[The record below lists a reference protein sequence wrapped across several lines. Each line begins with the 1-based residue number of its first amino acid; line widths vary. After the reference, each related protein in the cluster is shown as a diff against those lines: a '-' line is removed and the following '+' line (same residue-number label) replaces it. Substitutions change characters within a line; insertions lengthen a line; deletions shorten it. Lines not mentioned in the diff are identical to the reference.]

1 MLKSKKLTISLLALS
16 VISLA
21 ACAGVSNKHL
31 TDSKEWPSFGRDYT
45 NQRMSPLTQINTRNA
60 ENLGLAWQF
69 KTGVATS
76 VQGAPIVT
84 DGVMYVALP
93 YNHVAALDAKTGKEL
108 WRYQHERKANW
119 KMCCGPANRGVAVSG
134 GKVFIGTVDAR
145 LIALDAKTGAKIWD
159 INVADDTAQT
169 ENTSSLSK
177 SDAKSKKDTYGGT
190 GIGIAMAPVVYNGKV
205 IVGVTGV
212 GYGLHVDTPRIDAPL
227 GAVIGLSGLYG
238 RPGFLA
244 AFDVNSGNRVWQ
256 FDTIPSQGWEG
267 VFAAETSDGISLNRD
282 VAAEKENAK
291 NHPDAWR
298 YGGGSAWST
307 PAIDTKTNTLF
318 FGTGNPSPQMNDIS
332 RPGDNLYTV
341 SLVALNTETGKIKW
355 HYQQVPHDVW
365 GYDLA
370 SPPVLFDYVKDGKK
384 IPAVGQA
391 GKTGWYYV
399 NDRAT
404 GALLMKS
411 EAFVPQK
418 NLFAKATKQGTVLYP
433 GILGGANWSPTALDQ
448 SSQTAYVAGIHAPI
462 KYTLVEEIAKDE
474 SHQSPKDIK
483 SAFIPPRTG
492 LPSYAAGQLIVKVK
506 RGVTDNQM
514 NRLGIRQAV
523 IKTLGTN
530 DTQLWQLK
538 QGISVEQAL
547 EKAKQSGLFEYAEPN
562 QIIRLDP
569 RESKGFG
576 DINKKQPLEPIRYTS
591 SEPTKDPRWGTVSAI
606 NLTTGKIQWQVKT
619 EQPLMGGI
627 LATRGGLLFMGEGD
641 GRFNVYNISTGDLL
655 WQDKV
660 DAGVNAPPISYEIDG
675 VQYVA
680 VVAGGN
686 AIFGFTAG
694 DNILVYTLKK

>member
-1 MLKSKKLTISLLALS
+1 MLKSNKLTNSLLALS
-16 VISLA
+16 VITLT
-21 ACAGVSNKHL
+21 ACAGVGNKHL
-31 TDSKEWPSFGRDYT
+31 TDNKEWPSFGRDYT

-60 ENLGLAWQF
+60 EKLGLAWQF
-69 KTGVATS
+69 KTGVAASFQAT
-76 VQGAPIVT
+76 PIVT

-119 KMCCGPANRGVAVSG
+119 KMCCGPANRGVAVSD

-145 LIALDAKTGAKIWD
+145 LIALDAKTGAKVWD

-169 ENTSSLSK
+169 ENMSSLSK
-177 SDAKSKKDTYGGT
+177 ADTKSQKDSYGGT

-227 GAVIGLSGLYG
+227 GAVIGVSGLYG

-256 FDTIPSQGWEG
+256 FDTIPSLGWEG
-267 VFAAETSDGISLNRD
+267 VFAATTSDGVSLNRD
-282 VAAEKENAK
+282 ITAEKENAK
-291 NHPDAWR
+291 NHPNAWR

-307 PAIDTKTNTLF
+307 PAIDIKTNTLF

-384 IPAVGQA
+384 VPAVGQA

-418 NLFAKATKQGTVLYP
+418 NLFAKATKEGTVLYP
-433 GILGGANWSPTALDQ
+433 GILGGSNWSPSALDDKA
-448 SSQTAYVAGIHAPI
+448 QTAYVAGIHAPI
-462 KYTLVEEIAKDE
+462 KYTLVEEPAKD
-474 SHQSPKDIK
+474 
-483 SAFIPPRTG
+483 G
-492 LPSYAAGQLIVKVK
+492 LP
-506 RGVTDNQM
+506 
-514 NRLGIRQAV
+514 
-523 IKTLGTN
+523 
-530 DTQLWQLK
+530 
-538 QGISVEQAL
+538 
-547 EKAKQSGLFEYAEPN
+547 
-562 QIIRLDP
+562 
-569 RESKGFG
+569 
-576 DINKKQPLEPIRYTS
+576 PIRYAS

-619 EQPLMGGI
+619 EQPLMGGV

-641 GRFNVYNISTGDLL
+641 GRFNAYNSSTGDLL
-655 WQDKV
+655 WQDKG

-694 DNILVYTLKK
+694 DNILVYALKK